1 MAARRRARRRALD
14 VLFEA
19 EQKGLQR
26 PDEVLDLLQQRRAHT
41 AAQGDFPLYAEEI
54 VAGVVAKRE
63 HIDELLSTYA
73 QGWTLDR
80 MPSVDR
86 SILRMGSWE
95 LLHNDDIPDA
105 VAVSEAVELAAELS
119 TDDSP
124 TFVNGLL
131 GRLQE
136 LKPTLL

>member
-26 PDEVLDLLQQRRAHT
+26 PEEVLDLLQQRRART
-41 AAQGDFPLYAEEI
+41 AAQGDFPMYAEEI
-54 VAGVVAKRE
+54 VAGVVARRE

-105 VAVSEAVELAAELS
+105 VAVSEAVEIAAELS